1 MAKKIV
7 FFDTEISTNENKIL
21 DIGAISDNKAVFH
34 SSSLSE
40 FYNFASDAEFLCGH
54 NILHHDMKHINSYL
68 GDTWNA
74 KIIDTLFL
82 SPLLFPRRPYHKL
95 LKDDKLQV
103 EELNNP
109 VNDSTKAAALFY
121 DEVNSFCQLSSN
133 LKKIFCELLYTYPEF
148 TGFFDYIDCLP
159 QKCNVKQLISEEF
172 YGKICE
178 NADLDV
184 LIKYYP
190 VELAYSLALIGV
202 NDYLS
207 TTPPWLLYNYPKIE
221 NVIKF
226 LCNTPCEKQCKYCN
240 TNLNIKKWLKDI
252 FGFDGFRKFAGDNV
266 SLQEVAAQAAV
277 EGKSLL
283 AVFPTGGGK
292 SITFQLPALMAGR
305 ATHGLT
311 VVISP
316 LQSLMKDQVDN
327 LIDKGIEGAVTIN
340 GMMNPVERADAI
352 ERVKNGKASI
362 LYISPEQL
370 RSKTIERLLLSRNI
384 VRFVIDEAHCFSAW
398 GQDFRVDYLYIGD
411 FIRKLQKDK
420 KTEKKP
426 IPVSCFTATAKQ
438 KVISDICDYFYK
450 KLGLTLEVFASNA
463 TRDNLHYTV
472 LYKETDEE
480 KYNILRTLIAQKQ
493 CPTIVYV
500 SRTKRTFEIASKL
513 KSDGFKALPYNGKM
527 DANDKIIN
535 QEAFMNNDVS
545 IIVATS
551 AFGMGVDKSDV
562 KLVVHYD
569 ISDSLENY
577 VQEAGRAGRDQSLQ
591 AECYVLFNDN
601 DLDKHFILLNQTKL
615 SISQIQQVWKAI
627 KDLTQNRPNI
637 CCSALEIARQAG
649 WDDSAGPEMETR
661 VRTAIAALESA
672 GYIERGKNVPK
683 VFATS
688 IRAKNMTEA
697 SYRIRSSSLFSENQ
711 QLDAIRII
719 KSLISSRSK
728 ATTSEESESRVDYL
742 ADKLA
747 LPKEA
752 VIEAINLMRQEGILE
767 DYNDMSAYI
776 NNSDSHHKSSLILER
791 FAKLERFILSKIS
804 DEGTSFVFKELNE
817 SAQENGI
824 STSTI
829 KNIKTILYFLSI
841 KNYIHKVENHNNF
854 DADIVPTLCVNN
866 LIDKFEKR
874 LELCRFI
881 LTELYSKAEQI
892 NSQEEGD
899 DVKPVIF
906 SLVGL
911 YKEYQNI
918 PKLNI
923 GNTHVELSDV
933 EDALLYMSK
942 IGALKLEGGF
952 LVLYN
957 AMEIKRLIRDNR
969 IKYKVE
975 DYRLLDEFYKQ
986 KIRQIHIV
994 GEYAN
999 LMVRDYNAALQF
1011 VQDYFHMDF
1020 KKFVSKYFK
1029 GERAREIE
1037 RNITPDRYNQLFGDL
1052 SDIQEEIINDTSK
1065 YIVVAAGP
1073 GSGKTR
1079 VLVHKLASL
1088 YQLEDVKHEQM
1099 LMLTFSRVA
1108 ATEFKKR
1115 LRDLIGNAANFI
1127 EIKTFHSYCF
1137 DLLGKVGTIEASE
1150 NIVKDAAEMINNGE
1164 VEQGKITKTVLVI
1177 DEAQDM
1183 DEHEFAL
1190 VRALMSQNDDMRII
1204 AVGDDD
1210 QNIYEFRGSNSKY
1223 LKTLVEE
1230 YGANKY
1236 EMIENYRSK
1245 SNIVSL
1251 ANDFSNTITQRM
1263 KSAPGKSV
1271 CDELG
1276 YVEIIRNS
1284 SNNMETAIVKT
1295 VLDTYKGGKI
1305 CILTNTNYEAF
1316 QIVGLLVKNGK
1327 RAKLI
1332 QSLDGFNLM
1341 NLVEIRAF
1349 LKTIKKDLKSPVI
1362 SDDIWNV
1369 AKKELFNKYSNSTCI
1384 NNIHNLL
1391 NDFESSHSV
1400 KYMSDLEGFI
1410 SESKYEDFCMDADED
1425 AIYVSTI
1432 HKCKG
1437 REFDSVY
1444 MMLKDSYG
1452 NSDEERRKIYVGITR
1467 AKSNLYIHVNTDL
1480 FNECKSQNTIYTI
1493 GDNEYEEPSE
1503 IVLQTTYK
1511 DVVLDYFKDKK
1522 ERIFELRSGDE
1533 LRIDGVYL
1541 TTELNGRDIRVAK
1554 FSKSFSERLEDLR
1567 TKGYLPSFSV
1577 VRFIVAWKGE
1587 EDESETPILLM
1598 NVHLKNIDYSL

>member
-1 MAKKIV
+1 MAKSIV
-7 FFDTEISTNENKIL
+7 FFDTEISVHENKIL
-21 DIGAISDNKAVFH
+21 DIGAVRGDKTVFH
-34 SSSLSE
+34 SPSVSE
-40 FYNFASDAEFLCGH
+40 FCAFVAGAEFLCGH
-54 NILHHDMKHINSYL
+54 NVVHHDMKHINPHI
-68 GDTWNA
+68 GDA
-74 KIIDTLFL
+74 LHQKVIDTLYL
-82 SPLLFPRRPYHKL
+82 SPLMFPKRPYHKL

-109 VNDSTKAAALFY
+109 VNDSHKASTLFY
-121 DEVNSFCQLSSN
+121 DEVNAFYQLSKN
-133 LKKIFCELLYTYPEF
+133 RKMIYCGLLYSHQEF
-148 TGFFDYIDCLP
+148 QGFFDYVDFKPYKYNLA
-159 QKCNVKQLISEEF
+159 QLISDEF
-172 YGKICE
+172 SGRICA

-184 LIKYYP
+184 LIKHYP
-190 VELAYSLALIGV
+190 VELAYALALVGC
-202 NDYLS
+202 DDHYS

-226 LCNTPCEKQCKYCN
+226 LCNTPCEEHCKYCRN
-240 TNLNIKKWLKDI
+240 ALDIHKWLKTF
-252 FGFDGFRKFAGDNV
+252 FGYPGFRKFSGDEI

-277 EGKSLL
+277 DGKSLL

-327 LIDKGIEGAVTIN
+327 LVEKGIEGAVTIN
-340 GMMNPVERADAI
+340 GMMNPIERADAI
-352 ERVKNGKASI
+352 ERVKNGKASL

-370 RSKTIERLLLSRNI
+370 RSKTIERLLMSRNI

-420 KTEKKP
+420 KTERKP

-450 KLGLTLEVFASNA
+450 KLDLTLEIFASKA
-463 TRDNLHYTV
+463 TRENLHYTV
-472 LYKETDEE
+472 LHKETDEE
-480 KYNILRTLIAQKQ
+480 KYSALRTLIAQKQ

-500 SRTKRTFEIASKL
+500 SRTKRTFELAAKL
-513 KSDGFKALPYNGKM
+513 TSDGFKALPYNGKM
-527 DANDKIIN
+527 DANDKIVN
-535 QEAFMNNDVS
+535 QEAFMNNEVS

-562 KLVVHYD
+562 KLVIHYD

-649 WDDSAGPEMETR
+649 WDDSAGAEMETR
-661 VRTAIAALESA
+661 VKTAISALETA
-672 GYIERGKNVPK
+672 GYIVRGRNVPK

-688 IRAKNMTEA
+688 IRAKDMTEA
-697 SYRIRSSSLFSENQ
+697 SYRIRSSSLFSEEQ
-711 QLDAIRII
+711 RTAALRII
-719 KSLISSRSK
+719 KSLISSRSI
-728 ATTSEESESRVDYL
+728 ATAGNDEAESRIDYL
-742 ADKLA
+742 ADNLA
-747 LPKEA
+747 LSKEA
-752 VIEAINLMRQEGILE
+752 VIEAINLMRQEGLLE
-767 DYNDMSAYI
+767 DYSDMSAYI
-776 NNSDSHHKSSLILER
+776 NDSDSHHKSSLILER
-791 FAKLERFILSKIS
+791 FAKLECFILSKID
-804 DEGTSFVFKELNE
+804 DEGANFGFKELNE
-817 SAQENGI
+817 SAQAEGI
-824 STSTI
+824 TTSTI

-841 KNYIHKVENHNNF
+841 KNYIHKEENR
-854 DADIVPTLCVNN
+854 DSVSVDVVPALGLKN
-866 LIDKFEKR
+866 LMDKFER
-874 LELCRFI
+874 RIELCRFI
-881 LTELYSKAEQI
+881 LAELYAKAEQK
-892 NSQEEGD
+892 EKEAEGED
-899 DVKPVIF
+899 LKPVVF

-911 YKEYQNI
+911 YKEYQNT
-918 PKLNI
+918 PKMNI
-923 GNTHVELSDV
+923 GGIPVELSDV

-957 AMEIKRLIRDNR
+957 AMEIKRIVRDNR
-969 IKYKVE
+969 IKYKVD

-999 LMVRDYNAALQF
+999 LMVRDYDAALQF
-1011 VQDYFHMDF
+1011 VQDYFNMEF
-1020 KKFVSKYFK
+1020 KKFIAQYFK
-1029 GERAREIE
+1029 GERAKEIE

-1052 SDIQEEIINDTSK
+1052 SDIQEEIINDISK

-1099 LMLTFSRVA
+1099 LMLTFSRAA

-1115 LRDLIGNAANFI
+1115 LHTLIGNAANFI

-1137 DLLGKVGTIEASE
+1137 DLLGKIGTLEASE
-1150 NIVKDAAEMINNGE
+1150 NIVRDAAEMIRNGE

-1190 VRALMSQNDDMRII
+1190 VRALMAQNDDMRII

-1210 QNIYEFRGSNSKY
+1210 QNIYEFRGSNSVH
-1223 LKTLVEE
+1223 LRTLIEQ

-1236 EMIENYRSK
+1236 EMVENYRSK
-1245 SNIVSL
+1245 ANVVAL
-1251 ANDFSNTITQRM
+1251 ANAFAETITNRM
-1263 KSAPGKSV
+1263 KVAPVEPVTEETGVVKITRHTSA
-1271 CDELG
+1271 
-1276 YVEIIRNS
+1276 
-1284 SNNMETAIVKT
+1284 NMEEAVVQNLIA
-1295 VLDTYKGGKI
+1295 TYAGGRA
-1305 CILTNTNYEAF
+1305 CVLTNTNDEALR
-1316 QIVGLLVKNGK
+1316 IMGLLLKYGK

-1332 QSLDGFNLM
+1332 QSLDGFRLI
-1341 NLVEIRAF
+1341 NLVEVRVF
-1349 LKTIKKDLKSPVI
+1349 LNAIKKDLHSPVI
-1362 SDDIWNV
+1362 PDEIWNK
-1369 AKKELFNKYSNSTCI
+1369 AKKELFSKYYNSSCI
-1384 NNIHNLL
+1384 DNIRKLVL
-1391 NDFESSHSV
+1391 DFEATHSV
-1400 KYMSDLEGFI
+1400 KYISDLEEFI
-1410 SESKYEDFCMDADED
+1410 SESNYEDFYVDSEAEV
-1425 AIYVSTI
+1425 IYVSTI
-1432 HKCKG
+1432 HKSKG

-1444 MMLKDSYG
+1444 MMLKDAHG
-1452 NSDEERRKIYVGITR
+1452 KNDEERRKLYVGMTR
-1467 AKSNLYIHVNTDL
+1467 AKSNLFIHANTDL
-1480 FNECKSQNTIYTI
+1480 FAKYVLPDVIHVADSNDYS
-1493 GDNEYEEPSE
+1493 EPSE
-1503 IVLQTTYK
+1503 IVLQTTHR
-1511 DVVLDYFKDKK
+1511 DVVLDYFKNKK
-1522 ERIFELRSGDE
+1522 ELIFDLRSGTS
-1533 LRIDGVYL
+1533 LKIDDVYL
-1541 TTELNGRDIRVAK
+1541 SAELHGRDVRVAK
-1554 FSKSFSERLEDLR
+1554 FSKAFVETLEKLK
-1567 TKGYLPSFSV
+1567 TKGYVPTSSE

-1587 EDESETPILLM
+1587 EDDQETPIILTDIHF
-1598 NVHLKNIDYSL
+1598 VKK